1 MRRTLIAAA
10 LGAVALVGA
19 AAAQDE
25 SKFPPGL
32 EPLSE
37 RIAEAPDVGDV
48 FPDVTIVDDEGKA
61 VNIRSL
67 AAEKPYTVLT
77 LGCLT

>member
-1 MRRTLIAAA
+1 MRKALIAAA
-10 LGAVALVGA
+10 LGALALAGVAT
-19 AAAQDE
+19 AQDE

-37 RIAEAPDVGDV
+37 RIADAPDTGDT
-48 FPDVTIVDDEGKA
+48 FPDVTIVDDEGRP